1 MPGQRGPPGENTYG
15 TQGPVGEPGKMG
27 QQGSPGENGQ
37 IGAQGN
43 PGPGTVGAQGAKGEN
58 GPDGAQ
64 GSQGSPGKI
73 GMQGAQG
80 NPGTDGS
87 KGAQGVPGI
96 SYPGNPGA
104 QGVQGNP
111 GQNGNPGNQG
121 VQGAQG
127 NPGAVGD
134 NGAQGAQG
142 NPGNIGSV
150 GQQGAVGNPG
160 NQGPQGPYGF
170 GATKYIYGEVV
181 GPTVFNDSINETPP
195 NYITLQSDGTQ
206 TRTYGILIVQIAG
219 TVVNF
224 PEPFPVTAQFNI
236 YVSSDLLTLFSAE
249 MIVPITP
256 TAVVSSITQYRVLA
270 SQSFYMILPPTGTP
284 FNIYITIANSY
295 MFGFP
300 SLELSAIT
308 GTDWFN
314 AILLHY

>member
-1 MPGQRGPPGENTYG
+1 MPGERGPPGQDSYG
-15 TQGPVGEPGKMG
+15 PTGPPGNPGKTG
-27 QQGSPGENGQ
+27 QRGDPGRQ
-37 IGAQGN
+37 GAQGN
-43 PGPGTVGAQGAKGEN
+43 PGIKGPGTVGAQGD
-58 GPDGAQ
+58 P
-64 GSQGSPGKI
+64 GSPGVPGEK
-73 GMQGAQG
+73 GDRGSLGAQG
-80 NPGTDGS
+80 NPGVDGQKGQVGS
-87 KGAQGVPGI
+87 KGAQGVPGV
-96 SYPGNPGA
+96 SYPGSQGA

-127 NPGAVGD
+127 NPGIPGGV
-134 NGAQGAQG
+134 GAQGS
-142 NPGNIGSV
+142 I
-150 GQQGAVGNPG
+150 GNPG

-181 GPTVFNDSINETPP
+181 GPTVFNDSINETLP

-224 PEPFPVTAQFNI
+224 PEPVTAQFNI
-236 YVSSDLLTLFSAE
+236 YVSSDLPTLFSAE

-295 MFGFP
+295 IFGFP

-314 AILLHY
+314 AVLLHY